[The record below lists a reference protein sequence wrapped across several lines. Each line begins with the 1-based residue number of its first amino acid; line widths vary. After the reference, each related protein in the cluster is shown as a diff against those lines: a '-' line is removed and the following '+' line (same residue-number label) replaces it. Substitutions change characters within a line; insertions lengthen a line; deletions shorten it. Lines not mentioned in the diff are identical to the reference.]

1 MADKNADRPDD
12 VKQREPD
19 RDTSRP
25 FINEKIVRPPVTKR
39 QIARRIVLTAFCAA
53 VCWRQFALW

>member
-19 RDTSRP
+19 RILLVLLSMKRL
-25 FINEKIVRPPVTKR
+25 FVR
-39 QIARRIVLTAFCAA
+39 L
-53 VCWRQFALW
+53 